1 MEEQYL
7 VLKNLNLGYRIMPN
21 DGKHYKKNIKNKED
35 KCSVLISESKT
46 KTKHTQLFKYVSQ
59 ERLKTGLRVAWIHYS
74 RAGLTGNS
82 MNQCDKFT
90 EKHIE
95 THVVSAELKK
105 KKEGRWLF
113 GLQAKKTRW

>member
-82 MNQCDKFT
+82 TNQCDKFT